1 MRSTRVLLLLA
12 ILVILGAVGAT
23 YYYQRRT
30 LARQAPPA
38 PPSLPVNV
46 DAAASDWV
54 WSHLAGKRPVVEVRA
69 KSFRQVK
76 DRLELE
82 RVQLRLY
89 HQEGQRFD
97 HVKSAKCDFDLTQGT
112 LYSEGEVEIT
122 MGLPA
127 QGDPRGRLVMIRTS
141 GATFES
147 KTGKASTPRLAT
159 FTFDQGEGQAVGAS
173 YDPSTRELHL
183 SSQIELRWRGRGP
196 KSRPMKLEAGELV
209 YKEREAAI
217 LLSPWSRLTR
227 ENAGLEAQLATVILQ
242 EGSIQRVE
250 ARQARGADRYPGRQ
264 IEYAADQLI
273 MHFSPEGELE
283 KVTAENH
290 AGLVCSTESA
300 RTTLLANRVE
310 LEFDVESG
318 ESALTKA
325 LAMGSSSMASAPV
338 PRPGVLPSESRV
350 LRSEVVQ
357 LTMRPGGREIDAVE
371 TQSPGRLEFLPNRPG
386 QRHRILD
393 GERLWITYGPNNQ
406 IRSFLSV
413 GVHTRTD
420 PLPPQKGKDAG
431 PALETWSDKLS
442 AEFEPKTGQLARIEQ
457 WENFRYEEGPRKAR
471 ANRAVLEEARSLIRL
486 EQAARV
492 WDATGS
498 TAADHILL
506 DQKTGDVLAQG
517 NVLSTRLPDRKG
529 PSSAMLSEDQ
539 PLEAKAGRMS
549 TADQNRKVR
558 YEGDAVAWQGANR
571 IQADVIDIDRAARR
585 LAARGNVR
593 TQFVDAPKQSGAA
606 AAKKKGS
613 PTFVT
618 VQAAELVYTE
628 QERLAHYTGGV
639 RLSKPGIEVKAA
651 EIRAYLSEAKA
662 ESSLDRTLA
671 DGRVEI
677 VQKTADRTLT
687 ATAEHAEYHVADSK
701 IHLSG
706 GNPTLVDSLRGS
718 TRGASLTYFA
728 DDDKLLVNGTAQQP
742 VVSRIRRK
750 P

>member
-23 YYYQRRT
+23 YYYQKRT
-30 LARQAPPA
+30 LASQAPPA
-38 PPSLPVNV
+38 PPPLPVNV

-54 WSHLAGKRPVVEVRA
+54 WSHLVGKRPVVEVRA

-82 RVQLRLY
+82 RVELRLY

-97 HVKSAKCDFDLTQGT
+97 HVKSAKCDFDMTQGT
-112 LYSEGEVEIT
+112 LYSDGEVEIT

-147 KTGKASTPRLAT
+147 KTGKASTPRAAT
-159 FTFDQGEGQAVGAS
+159 FTFDQGEGKAVGAS

-209 YKEREAAI
+209 YKEREAVI
-217 LLSPWSRLTR
+217 LLFPWARLTR
-227 ENAGLEAQLATVILQ
+227 ENAALEAQGATVILQ

-264 IEYAADQLI
+264 LEYAADQLT
-273 MHFSPEGELE
+273 MNFSPDGELE

-300 RTTLLANRVE
+300 RTTLLANRVD

-318 ESALTKA
+318 ESALTRA

-357 LTMRPGGREIDAVE
+357 LKMRPGGREIDAVE
-371 TQSPGRLEFLPNRPG
+371 THSPGRLEFLPNRPG

-393 GERLWITYGPNNQ
+393 GERLWISYGPNNQ
-406 IRSFLSV
+406 VRSFRAV
-413 GVHTRTD
+413 KARTRTD

-431 PALETWSDKLS
+431 PPRDTWSDNLA
-442 AEFEPKTGQLARIEQ
+442 AEFDPKTGQLALLAQ
-457 WENFRYEEGPRKAR
+457 WDNFGYEEGPRKAR
-471 ANRAVLEEARSLIRL
+471 ANRAVLEEARGLITL

-492 WDATGS
+492 WDATGT
-498 TAADHILL
+498 TAADHIVL
-506 DQKTGDVLAQG
+506 DQKNGFVTAQG
-517 NVLSTRLPDRKG
+517 NVLASRLPDRKG
-529 PSSAMLSEDQ
+529 TSSAMLSEDQ
-539 PLEAKAGRMS
+539 PLEAQASRMFS
-549 TADQNRKVR
+549 AERNQKIR

-571 IQADVIDIDRAARR
+571 IRADVIDIDRAARR

-593 TQFVDAPKQSGAA
+593 TQFVDAPKQSTAA
-606 AAKKKGS
+606 AAKQRGP

-618 VQAAELVYTE
+618 VEAAELVYTE

-639 RLSKPGIEVKAA
+639 RLNKPGIQVKAK
-651 EIRAYLSEAKA
+651 EIRAYLNQAKA
-662 ESSLDRTLA
+662 ESSLDRAFA
-671 DGRVEI
+671 DGQVEI
-677 VQKTADRTLT
+677 VQKAADRTLT
-687 ATAEHAEYHVADSK
+687 GTAEHAEYYVADSK

-706 GNPTLVDSLRGS
+706 GNPALVDSLRGS

-728 DDDKLLVNGTAQQP
+728 DDDKLLVNGSQQQP
-742 VVSRIRRK
+742 AISRIRRK